1 MPKEKNNN
9 LQPNLSDS
17 QPSLFD
23 LPKTR
28 STTDDFLTP
37 DGKKKKSI
45 PTGMT
50 RSEINK
56 LGRNKGKRKTG
67 NTNWPNEY

>member
-23 LPKTR
+23 LPETR
-28 STTDDFLTP
+28 VASDDFLKAN
-37 DGKKKKSI
+37 GKKNNRIS
-45 PTGMT
+45 TGMK

-56 LGRNKGKRKTG
+56 LKKNKGKRKTG
-67 NTNWPNEY
+67 DASWPNEY

>member
-9 LQPNLSDS
+9 LQPTLSDS

-23 LPKTR
+23 LPETR
-28 STTDDFLTP
+28 VTSDDFLKAN
-37 DGKKKKSI
+37 GKKNNRIS
-45 PTGMT
+45 TGMK

-56 LGRNKGKRKTG
+56 LKKNKGKRKTG
-67 NTNWPNEY
+67 DASWPNEY